1 MNERQLS
8 AEETRVLYDRITN
21 DRIRPFQKVVED
33 KCGKLYYAVEGKK
46 YRLIFTPDFND
57 FIDIAFEGDY

>member
-21 DRIRPFQKVVED
+21 DRIRPFQKVIED
-33 KCGKLYYAVEGKK
+33 KCGVLYYDFEYAR

>member
-1 MNERQLS
+1 MNERLLS
-8 AEETRVLYDRITN
+8 AEETKSIYKKIDELGLQSYDEDTN
-21 DRIRPFQKVVED
+21 RKSSE
-33 KCGKLYYAVEGKK
+33 LYYELEGKK